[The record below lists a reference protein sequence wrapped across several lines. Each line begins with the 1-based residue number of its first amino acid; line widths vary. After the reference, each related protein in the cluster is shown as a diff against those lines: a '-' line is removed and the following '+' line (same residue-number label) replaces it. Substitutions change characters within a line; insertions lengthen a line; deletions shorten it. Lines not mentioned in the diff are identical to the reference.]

1 MAIPLTRLKDFI
13 ANAVLHA
20 FNAKVDLMNTA
31 PVPIKTGKFK
41 LTLSGVLVDDLGG
54 AGWNEIERIT
64 NSINPG
70 ATVVTTQTEPESTT
84 VTQTD
89 PEITTT
95 VESGTDIET
104 ATDHAQRAE
113 SGSSSQRSNDTSTE
127 QSKDTQ
133 TQRTDQDFGKEME
146 TKNDY
151 SE

>member
-89 PEITTT
+89 PEVTTT

-104 ATDHAQRAE
+104 ATDRAQRAE
-113 SGSSSQRSNDTSTE
+113 SGSSWQQSNDTSTE
-127 QSKDTQ
+127 QAEDTQ
-133 TQRTDQDFGKEME
+133 TQRTDHEFGKTME
-146 TKNDY
+146 IENDY
-151 SE
+151 TE

>member
-89 PEITTT
+89 PEVTTT

-104 ATDHAQRAE
+104 ATDRAQRAE
-113 SGSSSQRSNDTSTE
+113 SGSSWQQSNDTSTE
-127 QSKDTQ
+127 QAVDTQ
-133 TQRTDQDFGKEME
+133 TQRTDQEFGKTME
-146 TKNDY
+146 TKNYY

>member
-54 AGWNEIERIT
+54 KGWNEIERIT
-64 NSINPG
+64 NSVNPG

-84 VTQTD
+84 ITQTD
-89 PEITTT
+89 PEVTTT

-104 ATDHAQRAE
+104 ATDRAQRAE
-113 SGSSSQRSNDTSTE
+113 SGRSSQQSNDTSTE
-127 QSKDTQ
+127 QAADTQ
-133 TQRTDQDFGKEME
+133 TQRTDHEFGKTMLVE
-146 TKNDY
+146 NDY
-151 SE
+151 TE

>member
-89 PEITTT
+89 PEVTTT

-104 ATDHAQRAE
+104 ATDRAQRAE
-113 SGSSSQRSNDTSTE
+113 SGSSWQQSNDTSTE
-127 QSKDTQ
+127 QAEDTQ

-146 TKNDY
+146 IKNDY

>member
-89 PEITTT
+89 PEVTTT

-104 ATDHAQRAE
+104 ATDRAQRAE
-113 SGSSSQRSNDTSTE
+113 SGSSWQQSNDTSTE
-127 QSKDTQ
+127 QAEDTQ
-133 TQRTDQDFGKEME
+133 TQRTDQEFGKEME
-146 TKNDY
+146 TKNYY